1 MKIPELRT
9 ERLLMRGWSDEDL
22 DELASIY
29 ADVETVRWVGS
40 PEGKNREETWRHM
53 AYLVGHWELRGFGL
67 WAVEELESGAL
78 VGQIGLLFPEGWP
91 DLEVGW
97 VVARPHWGNGYAPE
111 AGRAS
116 MKWAQDELGADHVV
130 SLIADDNER
139 SARVAE
145 KLGMAV
151 EGRALILGEYDVRV
165 FGRDLGSHR
174 A

>member
-1 MKIPELRT
+1 
-9 ERLLMRGWSDEDL
+9 LLMRGWSDEDL

-97 VVARPHWGNGYAPE
+97 VVARPHWGKGYAPE

-139 SARVAE
+139 SARVAK

-151 EGRALILGEYDVRV
+151 EGRALILGQYDVRV
-165 FGRDLGSHR
+165 FGLDLGSHR

>member
-1 MKIPELRT
+1 MLIAACGRGSRGTTWSAVL
-9 ERLLMRGWSDEDL
+9 ERRGGSVTGAPWL
-22 DELASIY
+22 DEPGTDPA
-29 ADVETVRWVGS
+29 VVRRSAAVG
-40 PEGKNREETWRHM
+40 
-53 AYLVGHWELRGFGL
+53 
-67 WAVEELESGAL
+67 
-78 VGQIGLLFPEGWP
+78 FPEGWP
-91 DLEVGW
+91 DLEVGG
-97 VVARPHWGNGYAPE
+97 VVARPHWGNSYAPE